1 VNPLVIAAVVAAGI
15 AACIDYRTGRIPN
28 VLTAGAIGFGVAF
41 RLIAPIA
48 HGNATEIR
56 SALVT
61 SCAGKLL
68 AAVVPFGLWRA
79 KALGGGDLKLFVALG
94 VMLGPMLGLE
104 AQMMAFACGAL
115 IVPVQL
121 LFRGELLRTLARSL
135 TLVTNVFTPAAKK
148 RAVDAASMTW
158 FRLGPA
164 IFAGTLLAVLVRS
177 AHG

>member
-1 VNPLVIAAVVAAGI
+1 MNPLVIAAVVAAGI

-28 VLTAGAIGFGVAF
+28 VLTASALGFGCGW
-41 RLIAPIA
+41 RLVAPIA
-48 HGNATEIR
+48 HGDMTEIR

-61 SCAGKLL
+61 SVAGMLL
-68 AAVVPFGLWRA
+68 ASVVPFVLWRA
-79 KALGGGDLKLFVALG
+79 RALGGGDLKLFVALG
-94 VMLGPMLGLE
+94 AMLGPMLGLE

-115 IVPVQL
+115 IVPIGL
-121 LFRGELLRTLARSL
+121 AFKGELLQTLARSL

-164 IFAGTLLAVLVRS
+164 IFAGTLLAVLARGS
-177 AHG
+177 HG